1 MGVSR
6 GAGGNADDGRHPAGR
21 GHGSLPTTS
30 PATPLHWS
38 TVKQDHTDSQVYDAV
53 WTVITRRMS
62 ERAVAAI
69 ELVDE
74 LIHSYGQIRRRDQE
88 MMAGDKVLNHDREM
102 LPRMSRATSLGLSLY
117 LGNRRIACSS
127 VLDAGDA
134 MEVGGFAD
142 AAVVDT
148 VLRRREV
155 FRGVVDVAGRR
166 TMLAARPLYATGRA
180 DEYGPIGMVEAY
192 QDEDTFREMLVTSL
206 RERTGGEGRSEL
218 EIQGERMESVMHF
231 IDDVARRLQLL
242 ALNGNII
249 AAQAGDHGRAFRVV
263 CRELSSLAEQSK
275 EAVAE
280 VRKLT
285 REMGLDNDDLVM
297 SSAPPVAAKPDA
309 PSEDDN

>member
-1 MGVSR
+1 MAVTQEHS
-6 GAGGNADDGRHPAGR
+6 
-21 GHGSLPTTS
+21 
-30 PATPLHWS
+30 
-38 TVKQDHTDSQVYDAV
+38 DSQVYDAV
-53 WTVITRRMS
+53 WSVITRRMS
-62 ERAVAAI
+62 ERAAAAI

-74 LIHSYGQIRRRDQE
+74 LIHSYGHLRRRDQD
-88 MMAGDKVLNHDREM
+88 MMAGDRVLNNDRDL
-102 LPRMSRATSLGLSLY
+102 LPRMSRATSLGLCLY

-142 AAVVDT
+142 ASVVDA

-155 FRGVVDVAGRR
+155 FRGFIDVAGRR
-166 TMLAARPLYATGRA
+166 TMIAARPLYATGKA
-180 DEYGPIGMVEAY
+180 DEYGPIGMVEAF
-192 QDEDTFREMLVTSL
+192 QDEDTFREMLATSL
-206 RERTGGEGRSEL
+206 REQTGSDGRSEL

-285 REMGLDNDDLVM
+285 REMGLDGEQASHPILTE
-297 SSAPPVAAKPDA
+297 PDA
-309 PSEDDN
+309 ATSDADDTPPAYD